1 MDEILTPDYI
11 EINRTGGASRTGS
24 SRPLADNAT
33 VQISGAKNEVLGAMC
48 AAILTDEPVIF
59 NNVPFITDVLDMCE
73 IMREIGVKIEYNPQQ
88 RQLKLHAK
96 KILTNTLPDNALNF
110 RASYYI
116 WGAILARFQ
125 KTGEFKSLKIKIP
138 GGDVFG
144 GIRAINYHTDLIKNI
159 FGADLIESADNLEFV
174 IPEKLASA
182 PAASAAPTECPIY
195 STLQVSHG
203 ATFHWLLS
211 VALSS
216 HLKMMY
222 NASLEFEVAHLVGI
236 LNKMGATIRG
246 TNTTAITNLGFN
258 GHLLKGGEF
267 DILPDRMETGFYAL
281 LAMALKSKIKL
292 LGTDAPSCRPWLN
305 SVIEIAGTACC
316 RIENDSMTFDF
327 TKLSEFDG
335 RNYIMSPIPGK
346 ETDMQ
351 QLWTP
356 ILATARTPSK
366 IYDPVWA
373 GRIGHLPE
381 MEKFGLKLEHRTVR
395 INNSVALQA
404 AEITI
409 HPSRLHAANVTGMD
423 IRGTAGLIICA
434 VMASGSTSR
443 INNPKFAL
451 RGYPNLI
458 QNLKNI
464 GIDVK

>member
-1 MDEILTPDYI
+1 MNEISTPEYI
-11 EINRTGGASRTGS
+11 EINGGK
-24 SRPLADNAT
+24 PLAVGAA
-33 VQISGAKNEVLGAMC
+33 VHISGAKNEVLGAMC
-48 AAILTDEPVIF
+48 AAILTDKPVIF

-73 IMREIGVKIEYNPQQ
+73 IMRGIGIDIEYNPQQ
-88 RQLKLHAK
+88 RRLQIHAK
-96 KILTNTLPDNALNF
+96 QIRNNTLPDHALKF

-138 GGDVFG
+138 GGDAFS
-144 GIRAINYHTDLIKNI
+144 GIRSINYHTDLIKNI
-159 FGADLIESADNLEFV
+159 FGADIIESADNLEF
-174 IPEKLASA
+174 ILPKTFD
-182 PAASAAPTECPIY
+182 PTACPIY

-211 VALSS
+211 VALSP

-222 NASLEFEVAHLVGI
+222 NASLEFEVPHLVEI

-246 TNTTAITNLGFN
+246 TNTTAITNFGFHGSLLG
-258 GHLLKGGEF
+258 GGVF
-267 DILPDRMETGFYAL
+267 DILPDRLETGFYAL

-292 LGTDAPSCRPWLN
+292 TGTHSQSCRPWLN
-305 SVIEIAGTACC
+305 SVIEIAGGKCC
-316 RIENDSMTFDF
+316 NIGSNLIIFDF
-327 TKLSEFDG
+327 TNFSEFDG

-366 IYDPVWA
+366 IYDPVWI
-373 GRIGHLPE
+373 GRIEHLPE
-381 MEKFGLKLEHRTVR
+381 MRKFGLQLEHRTVK
-395 INNSVALQA
+395 INNSVASQA
-404 AEITI
+404 SEITI
-409 HPSRLHAANVTGMD
+409 HPSRVQEANASGMD

-434 VMASGSTSR
+434 AMAKGISR
-443 INNPKFAL
+443 IDNPKFAL

-458 QNLKNI
+458 QNLREI